1 MAYSIS
7 GYPGKSKIQVTRVVD
22 SYDRATNPWQVL
34 GPHDVE
40 FDPQGL
46 KEGLGGKDYR
56 GIDNVGHK
64 GRLSATLPDYELR
77 GLDTAISPGI
87 CLCGSRGDE
96 VGDTCCQAS
105 PAYGL
110 G

>member
-22 SYDRATNPWQVL
+22 SYHRATDPWQVL
-34 GPHDVE
+34 GTNDVE
-40 FDPQGL
+40 LDTQGL
-46 KEGLGGKDYR
+46 EEGLGGKNYW

-64 GRLSATLPDYELR
+64 GRLSATLPDYEFR
-77 GLDTAISPGI
+77 GLDTAISLGI
-87 CLCGSRGDE
+87 CLCGRRGDE
-96 VGDTCCQAS
+96 AGNTYCQAS
-105 PAYGL
+105 PAYGR

>member
-22 SYDRATNPWQVL
+22 SYHRATDPWQVF
-34 GPHDVE
+34 GTNDVE

-46 KEGLGGKDYR
+46 EEGLGGKDYR
-56 GIDNVGHK
+56 GIDKVGHK
-64 GRLSATLPDYELR
+64 GRLSATLPDYEFH
-77 GLDTAISPGI
+77 GLDAAISPGI

-96 VGDTCCQAS
+96 AGDTYCQAS
-105 PAYGL
+105 PAHGL